1 MAPARH
7 ITTTPS
13 GPPPMPHPAPEPL
26 KGVAHVLAVASG
38 KGGVG
43 KSTVAVNLA
52 LAMRAQGGR
61 IGLLDADIYGPSQQ
75 LMLGIPETQRPET
88 RPPNHFLPVDAHG
101 LQTMSMGY
109 LVTDKTPMAWRGPMV
124 SSALQQLAR
133 QTLWNNLD
141 CLVVDMP
148 PGTGD
153 IQLTLAQK
161 VPVAGAVIVTTPQD
175 IALLDARKGIEMFR
189 KAGIETLGLIE
200 NMAQH
205 RCPSCGHV
213 EDLFGSGGGQ
223 RVADE
228 YRVPLLGRL
237 PLHRDIREHA
247 DAGRPTVLADP
258 ESEAAAEWLRA
269 AKDLADRLAQRQPS
283 GNTLSAVQIHQP

>member
-1 MAPARH
+1 
-7 ITTTPS
+7 
-13 GPPPMPHPAPEPL
+13 MPKPPAPVPL
-26 KGVAHVLAVASG
+26 KGVARVLAVASG

-52 LAMRAQGGR
+52 LAMAAQR
-61 IGLLDADIYGPSQQ
+61 SRVGLLDADIYGPSQQ
-75 LMLGIPETQRPET
+75 LMLGIPPARVPET
-88 RPPNHFLPVDAHG
+88 RPPNHFLPVEAHG

-109 LVTDKTPMAWRGPMV
+109 LVTEKTPMVWRGPMA
-124 SSALQQLAR
+124 SSALQQLAG

-161 VPVAGAVIVTTPQD
+161 VPVSGVVIVTTPQD

-189 KAGIETLGLIE
+189 KTGIETLGLIE
-200 NMAQH
+200 NMAEH
-205 RCPSCGHV
+205 RCAACGHV
-213 EDLFGSGGGQ
+213 EELFGAGGGQ

-247 DAGRPTVLADP
+247 DAGRPTVVADP
-258 ESEAAAEWLRA
+258 DGELASEFARIARA
-269 AKDLADRLAQRQPS
+269 TLERLAECSPA

>member
-1 MAPARH
+1 
-7 ITTTPS
+7 
-13 GPPPMPHPAPEPL
+13 MPKLPAPEPL
-26 KGVAHVLAVASG
+26 KGVAHVVVVASG

-52 LAMRAQGGR
+52 LAIAATGKRT
-61 IGLLDADIYGPSQQ
+61 GLLDADIYGPSQQ

-88 RPPNHFLPVDAHG
+88 RPPNHFLPVAAHG

-109 LVTDKTPMAWRGPMV
+109 LVTEKTPMVWRGPMV
-124 SSALQQLAR
+124 SSALQQMAS

-141 CLVVDMP
+141 CLIVDMP

-153 IQLTLAQK
+153 IQLTVAQK
-161 VPVAGAVIVTTPQD
+161 IPVAGAVIVTTPQD

-189 KAGIETLGLIE
+189 AAGIETLGLVE
-200 NMAQH
+200 NMATH
-205 RCPSCGHV
+205 RCPQCGHV
-213 EDLFGSGGGQ
+213 EALFGSGGGQ

-228 YRVPLLGRL
+228 YAAPLLGRL
-237 PLHRDIREHA
+237 PLRRDIREQA
-247 DAGRPTVLADP
+247 DAGRPTFLADP
-258 ESEAAAEWLRA
+258 TGEVAAEFARMA
-269 AKDLADRLAQRQPS
+269 ATLLERLAQRAPG